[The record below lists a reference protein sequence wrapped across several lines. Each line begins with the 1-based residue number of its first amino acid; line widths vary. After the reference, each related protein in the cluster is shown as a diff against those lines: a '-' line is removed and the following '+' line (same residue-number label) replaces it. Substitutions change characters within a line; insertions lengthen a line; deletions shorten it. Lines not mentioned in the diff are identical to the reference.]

1 MSAEAARSPRFWADQ
16 ITDTVYFRNA
26 LDELLAA
33 DDVLLVEA
41 GPRQTLTAFARR
53 HRSVRLG
60 AGAVSPLLPA
70 RAGTPRPTGSPCST
84 RQPASGPRATTWT

>member
-16 ITDTVYFRNA
+16 ITDTVHFRNA

-33 DDVLLVEA
+33 DDVLLIEA

-60 AGAVSPLLPA
+60 SRRGLPA
-70 RAGTPRPTGSPCST
+70 PP
-84 RQPASGPRATTWT
+84 GPRGHSRGRPAVRAQRRRPHLDRGP